1 MPGSVELSFMG
12 WGEEQTDGMHSGGA
26 VLHEEGVSQ
35 GVSQGYLVKP
45 ASV

>member
-1 MPGSVELSFMG
+1 MG
-12 WGEEQTDGMHSGGA
+12 WGEEQTGGMHGGGA
-26 VLHEEGVSQ
+26 VLRKE

>member
-12 WGEEQTDGMHSGGA
+12 WGEEQTGGTHGGGA
-26 VLHEEGVSQ
+26 VLRKE